1 MNDFISRKRERRTP
15 QFSAR
20 APKAPRGEISRAC
33 ALVVDTSDSHAA
45 GGLVDLGRPF
55 GPRTVPSF
63 CGVAL
68 RGGSLPLHRC
78 VEQVEQAGDGGLFAR
93 QLFRASWSSTSTP
106 VLATRTAWSW
116 RSLCVISLYRR
127 AMLYSVADASALSTS
142 FSACRGR
149 CLPWVKTGWVWE
161 STWPVPHVVALCPPR
176 GRGRYTRPPDWCKLW
191 MM

>member
-63 CGVAL
+63 CGAAL
-68 RGGSLPLHRC
+68 RGGSLTLHRC
-78 VEQVEQAGDGGLFAR
+78 VEQVELAGDSSLFCPTALPCIMVKHLYPCVGHTHSLEQEVIVCYFALQAGH
-93 QLFRASWSSTSTP
+93 
-106 VLATRTAWSW
+106 
-116 RSLCVISLYRR
+116 VI
-127 AMLYSVADASALSTS
+127 
-142 FSACRGR
+142 FCR
-149 CLPWVKTGWVWE
+149 
-161 STWPVPHVVALCPPR
+161 
-176 GRGRYTRPPDWCKLW
+176 
-191 MM
+191 